1 MEWIH
6 TLKNGGAF
14 FSFYEVIS
22 IFIMVIWTGK
32 FWKSW
37 HRTGV
42 EFSFYLH
49 EVNTAKIFGF
59 LRVFEPRNLKVN
71 EATACMLGLWHTW
84 GECFDVQGT
93 KWWTM
98 GSRCLVEGLS
108 TFTQW
113 TERPLFMEE
122 GMPLSPCFLF
132 FFSLAFVGR
141 GQYACTN
148 KVIVAGWRIGSRRF
162 PCRPVSKIAE
172 GWTKGG
178 LGVAR
183 FGMLSHPLIRWNQ
196 HIASSTN
203 NLDVSIDIHVELSTE
218 LSISVHHLKR
228 EMDYQVLFVGKEF
241 CEPNWGNM
249 LLMFKLRYESYA
261 EIIWY
266 EVDMNSLFLFLLFPF
281 YSSWKVV
288 EPFKSKK
295 K

>member
-32 FWKSW
+32 FWKSR

-98 GSRCLVEGLS
+98 GSCCLVEGLS

-132 FFSLAFVGR
+132 FFLLLLLEEVSMHAQTKLLLQVEELVQEDSR
-141 GQYACTN
+141 VDQYPKLLKGEQ
-148 KVIVAGWRIGSRRF
+148 KVVW
-162 PCRPVSKIAE
+162 E
-172 GWTKGG
+172 WQG
-178 LGVAR
+178 LGCCLILWLGGINILHLAQTTWTYQLIFMLNSAR
-183 FGMLSHPLIRWNQ
+183 SYQSQCIILKEKWITRSSLLARNSVNLI
-196 HIASSTN
+196 
-203 NLDVSIDIHVELSTE
+203 E
-218 LSISVHHLKR
+218 
-228 EMDYQVLFVGKEF
+228 
-241 CEPNWGNM
+241 
-249 LLMFKLRYESYA
+249 
-261 EIIWY
+261 EIC
-266 EVDMNSLFLFLLFPF
+266 
-281 YSSWKVV
+281 YSCSN
-288 EPFKSKK
+288 
-295 K
+295 